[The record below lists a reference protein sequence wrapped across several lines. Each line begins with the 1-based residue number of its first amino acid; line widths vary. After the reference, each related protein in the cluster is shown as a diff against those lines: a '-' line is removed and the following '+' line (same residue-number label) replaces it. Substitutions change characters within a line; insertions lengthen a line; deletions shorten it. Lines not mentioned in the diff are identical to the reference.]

1 MLEFDGDREV
11 KRSSCVTCGDDF
23 VLVTGFLSKN
33 DEAHAAY
40 VAQCHVHDC
49 EPEVQMQVLLGG
61 FNDDSFDDHVTI
73 GCTVTAADAD
83 NLSVEIGEDP
93 PGYGSSAIWGRRLGR
108 AEAVVHPLLP
118 AFREVV
124 DFVLANDR
132 EVDAHLKRS
141 NWPPGN
147 CSGMTLDVA
156 HPYDRLVG
164 PNLDEIEHIRWVEPT
179 PDSFLVR
186 RCHELRR
193 KAIDE
198 FSIEDLR
205 IMVGQE
211 ISLPILVPVAL
222 NVVEADPLAEGD
234 YYPGDLLSALLTI
247 GSEWWKGNEHLR
259 SRLAATVDGLV
270 IADKKLRKEA
280 DRFLAL

>member
-1 MLEFDGDREV
+1 
-11 KRSSCVTCGDDF
+11 
-23 VLVTGFLSKN
+23 
-33 DEAHAAY
+33 
-40 VAQCHVHDC
+40 
-49 EPEVQMQVLLGG
+49 
-61 FNDDSFDDHVTI
+61 
-73 GCTVTAADAD
+73 
-83 NLSVEIGEDP
+83 
-93 PGYGSSAIWGRRLGR
+93 
-108 AEAVVHPLLP
+108 
-118 AFREVV
+118 
-124 DFVLANDR
+124 
-132 EVDAHLKRS
+132 
-141 NWPPGN
+141 
-147 CSGMTLDVA
+147 MTLDVA

-164 PNLDEIEHIRWVEPT
+164 RNLDEIEHTRWVEPT
-179 PDSFLVR
+179 SDSFLVR

-259 SRLAATVDGLV
+259 TRLAATVDGLV
-270 IADKKLRKEA
+270 ITDKKLRKEA